1 MAQPSPVK
9 EDEQELDDQLVV
21 RVNSKFRARF
31 QAFAQE
37 AERTEAQEVRRALRM
52 HLEAGEL

>member
-1 MAQPSPVK
+1 MQPIPVK

>member
-1 MAQPSPVK
+1 MPKSKVV
-9 EDEQELDDQLVV
+9 EDEKELDSQLVV